1 MAKTDELTK
10 EIGRSGIELSGGQ
23 FQRPTMS
30 SAILSDDY
38 LTDWNCDLVDRMLR
52 GDGQVA
58 AIWRAITLLLQGA
71 DWYVQPASDSARDRE
86 VATFVEENLWPLWPD
101 FLRQALLHL
110 PYGFMLFEPV
120 YKVDGRRVYWDRL
133 APRMPWT
140 VDRWVVKG
148 GKLIEV
154 VQYAQDPETETYKYY
169 SIPARKVLRFTHDQ
183 QGLNFEGTSILRAA
197 YKHYK
202 IKDALYKIAAISA
215 ERWGVGTVVGS
226 LPQHITDPESRAEFK
241 DILKNLRS
249 NEVGHIVL
257 PPGSDIDACIKI
269 LTPEGGNPMLEHIL
283 GMVRHHDVLIART
296 VLAEFLSLGETN
308 FGSRS
313 VSRDQLDLFFASIE
327 SIAAYV
333 AHVVMFGHQDECR
346 GLTDLVQMNFGDVP
360 IPRLAWDKLRKQDM
374 AQLANA
380 LAQLVQVG
388 AVTPTEELD
397 AWARSV
403 IGAPEEVGRK
413 ELLPTA
419 KKASEHS
426 HTKKLQE
433 GFWRELFPWERHVN
447 FQEYVA
453 THADLEAEFVA
464 EWRRILDKQLEFM
477 ADELGPELGPE
488 DVDRLRGSL
497 VPYRGTLVAKLYD
510 ILVRARRHG
519 LKSVYTELT
528 RSMGKWDEE
537 WEVEDAPTK
546 SLLMAQAEASADSLI
561 AKVERTARHVALP
574 VLAAGAT
581 LATSDLVQRIRD
593 MSDRDARFEA
603 MATVRTAWG
612 MGRNMAGDRSQRYI
626 MVGHYSAV
634 MDEDTCGACEMEDGR
649 EVLPGEHATPN
660 PDCAGGAACRCV
672 TIWELQPLTDL
683 DALADEWDEGEG
695 E

>member
-1 MAKTDELTK
+1 MAKKGELTK

-23 FQRPTMS
+23 YQRPTMS
-30 SAILSDDY
+30 SVILSDDY

-71 DWYVQPASDSARDRE
+71 DWYVQPASASARDKK
-86 VATFVEENLWPLWPD
+86 VAAFVEENLWPLWPD

-120 YKVDGRRVYWDRL
+120 YKIDGKRVYWDRL

-140 VDRWVVKG
+140 VDRWVVKN
-148 GKLIEV
+148 GKLAEV
-154 VQYAQDPETETYKYY
+154 VQYAQDPETEIYRYY
-169 SIPARKVLRFTHDQ
+169 PIPARKIMRFTHDQ
-183 QGLNFEGTSILRAA
+183 QGSNFEGMSVLRAA
-197 YKHYK
+197 YKHFK

-215 ERWGVGTVVGS
+215 ERWGVGTVIGS
-226 LPQHITDPESRAEFK
+226 LPQHISDPDSRTEFK
-241 DILKNLRS
+241 NILKNLRS

-257 PPGSDIDACIKI
+257 PPGSDIESCIKI
-269 LTPEGGNPMLEHIL
+269 LTPEGGHPMLEHIL

-327 SIAAYV
+327 SVAAYV
-333 AHVVMFGHQDECR
+333 AHVVMFGHPDECR

-360 IPRLAWDKLRKQDM
+360 VPRLAWDKLRKQDM

-397 AWARSV
+397 SWARSV
-403 IGAPEEVGRK
+403 IGAPEEVGHK
-413 ELLPTA
+413 KLPTTDKTA
-419 KKASEHS
+419 QVQEHS
-426 HTKKLQE
+426 CTKKLQE
-433 GFWRELFPWERHVN
+433 GFWREPFPWERHVR

-453 THADLEAEFVA
+453 THTDLEAEFVRA
-464 EWRRILDKQLEFM
+464 WREILDKQLAFM
-477 ADELGPELGPE
+477 ADELGPELEPK

-497 VPYRGTLVAKLYD
+497 VPYRGTLVATLYD
-510 ILVRARRHG
+510 VLSRSRRHG
-519 LKSVYTELT
+519 LKSVYGELT
-528 RSMGKWDEE
+528 RGMGRWDEE
-537 WEVEDAPTK
+537 WEEEDALTK

-561 AKVERTARHVALP
+561 AKVERAARYWALP

-581 LATSDLVQRIRD
+581 LATGDLVQRLRD
-593 MSDRDARFEA
+593 LSDRDARLEA
-603 MATVRTAWG
+603 YATVRTAWG
-612 MGRNMAGDRSQRYI
+612 MGRTMAANKSHKYV
-626 MVGHYSAV
+626 MVGHYSAM
-634 MDEDTCGACEMEDGR
+634 MDETTCGACEMEDGR
-649 EVLPGEHATPN
+649 EVMPGEHATPN
-660 PDCAGGAACRCV
+660 ADCEGGSSCRCV
-672 TIWELQPLTDL
+672 TIWELRPLTDL
-683 DALADEWDEGEG
+683 DELYDAWDEE
-695 E
+695 